1 MVLGNHSWAF
11 QWRMHQIMTLSR
23 VEVTSKRRTSERRR
37 FDTEIEMTLL
47 VLTGSNR
54 KSGKEELEMD
64 NEQLIQM

>member
-1 MVLGNHSWAF
+1 
-11 QWRMHQIMTLSR
+11 MTLSR